1 MAEIVDGKI
10 ILSIR
15 ATEIENAVAQTT
27 TNTTQIATLTSSVEN
42 KVDKVV
48 GKSLV
53 DDTEIERLASDEN
66 YDDTT
71 IVNKIELVQ
80 TDVTT
85 INEAVFEE
93 ESTIT
98 DNSCIIEVTDASAT
112 VTATF
117 DGGSSTSSVSLSEDG
132 KGIIELGSHTT
143 LDLNTQGIKSIT
155 INNA

>member
-10 ILSIR
+10 KLSIR

-53 DDTEIERLASDEN
+53 DDTEIERLASVEN
-66 YDDTT
+66 YDDT
-71 IVNKIELVQ
+71 IVLDKIELVQ

-85 INEAVFEE
+85 LNEAVFEE

-117 DGGSSTSSVSLSEDG
+117 DGGSTASVSLSEDG

-143 LDLNTQGIKSIT
+143 LDLNTI
-155 INNA
+155 